1 LGIFNRVGGRVGLV
15 GVDSQPVPEVG
26 HENTTMSI
34 LKSSNPPITAGTEPD
49 AATLTPEQ
57 AVEQLRAMQSQIPA
71 FAQLPN
77 DREMRLIR
85 RRASVNVEFAREA
98 FNAVGASEAVQQ
110 AIGNSPEELHAAE
123 DEVGRWTAVE
133 AELRATLRGV
143 TAANMLR
150 RERIG
155 LAALTVLN
163 VSRDLVRQE
172 EHAALWPHVE
182 AMSRIPKYNRQRKTN
197 PAKPPNPAKTA

>member
-1 LGIFNRVGGRVGLV
+1 
-15 GVDSQPVPEVG
+15 
-26 HENTTMSI
+26 MSI
-34 LKSSNPPITAGTEPD
+34 LKSPNLQDTAGAEPD
-49 AATLTPEQ
+49 AALLTPEQ
-57 AVEQLRAMQSQIPA
+57 AVEQLRALQSHIPQ

-98 FNAVGASEAVQQ
+98 FNAVGASATVQQ
-110 AIGNSPEELHAAE
+110 VIGNSPEELHAAE
-123 DEVGRWTAVE
+123 DEVGRWAAVE

-143 TAANMLR
+143 TVANTLR

-163 VSRDLVRQE
+163 VSRELVRRE

-182 AMSRIPKYNRQRKTN
+182 AMSRIPKYNRRRKSKPAEPAN
-197 PAKPPNPAKTA
+197 PANPAKTA